1 MNPIKLGLRSQRLDN
16 ATIYTSNIYELNP
29 IYQFV
34 DEQMIA
40 AEAMYQLSYKE
51 RVNIYVSTSTN
62 EFRRWAPPWIGNG
75 VGGVSLYIGNAIFIN
90 PEKIKEHK
98 YVEEEFLKHE
108 LIHNLIRQNSAIGNN
123 FVFDS
128 QEWMSEGM
136 AMYFGG
142 PNYMNENEF
151 RTQIRN
157 KKLIYDEKTLK
168 LFTSLE
174 DDYKLRMT
182 VYNYFI
188 TFLIREYGNSS
199 FLTYMKQYIEAPN
212 NSKIIFY
219 EVYNKPLKLIFDEFK
234 KEYGAK

>member
-1 MNPIKLGLRSQRLDN
+1 MNPIKLGLRSQRLGQ

-40 AEAMYQLSYKE
+40 AESMYQIDYKD
-51 RVNIYVSTSTN
+51 RVHIYVSTTTN
-62 EFRRWAPPWIGNG
+62 EFKRWVPPWLGPEL
-75 VGGVSLYIGNAIFIN
+75 GGASLYVGNTIFIN
-90 PEKIKEHK
+90 PETIKK
-98 YVEEEFLKHE
+98 NNYVEEEFVKHE

-151 RTQIRN
+151 RTQIR
-157 KKLIYDEKTLK
+157 DKTLIHDDKSAK
-168 LFTSLE
+168 LFTNLE

-182 VYNYFI
+182 VYKYFI
-188 TFLIREYGNSS
+188 SFLIEEYGKDNFIS
-199 FLTYMKQYIEAPN
+199 FMKQYIQSPS

-219 EVYNKPLKLIFDEFK
+219 EVYNKPLKLILDEFK
-234 KEYGAK
+234 RTYGAK